1 MMFMSMFHALCSPI
15 FYPISPLSEDLR
27 TYMLLSLEKHI
38 YVTDVRN
45 WGAMELTYR
54 LLNGFT

>member
-1 MMFMSMFHALCSPI
+1 MSMFHALCSPI